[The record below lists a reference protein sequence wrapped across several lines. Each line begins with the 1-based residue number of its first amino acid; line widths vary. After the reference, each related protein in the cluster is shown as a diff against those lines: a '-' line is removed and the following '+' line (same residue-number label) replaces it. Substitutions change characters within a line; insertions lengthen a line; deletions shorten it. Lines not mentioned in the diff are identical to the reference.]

1 MLTAEFA
8 NVIPQKVEI
17 QENRELCLGQF
28 VAYHYDD
35 EKTKLRLVNRNHKIL
50 AHQTRYQSIL
60 ERRSVQFLLFPI
72 AVVCL
77 ALVVSISTPELYGIH
92 MSFSYYTLY
101 YIISICTIFDTS

>member
-1 MLTAEFA
+1 MLTTEFA
-8 NVIPQKVEI
+8 NVIPQKLEI
-17 QENRELCLGQF
+17 QENREFCLGQF
-28 VAYHYDD
+28 VAYHIIYGD

-77 ALVVSISTPELYGIH
+77 ALVVSISTP
-92 MSFSYYTLY
+92 
-101 YIISICTIFDTS
+101 